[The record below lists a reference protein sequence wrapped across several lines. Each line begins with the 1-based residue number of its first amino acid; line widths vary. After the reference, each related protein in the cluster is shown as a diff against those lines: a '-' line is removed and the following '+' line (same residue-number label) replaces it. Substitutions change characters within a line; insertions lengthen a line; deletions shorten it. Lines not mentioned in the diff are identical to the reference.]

1 MANSINAA
9 AESSTVKHFVTHL
22 PYRLSRKLI
31 QNGRFVFMIPSP
43 DLY

>member
-22 PYRLSRKLI
+22 PCRLSRKLI
-31 QNGRFVFMIPSP
+31 QNGRFVFMISSP